1 MTTDIRRLTGPQL
14 PVSPAVRGAVV
25 SRGAG
30 RAAGRTAVWRVP
42 EETPLAVLLNGE
54 SFAVMMGTPA
64 DLEDF
69 ALGFALTE
77 SIVDDVAEVSSLRIG
92 EAADGFLLNLRL
104 DPARVAAVEE
114 RRRSLPGRAGCGVC
128 GAQSIAAA
136 LPRPPRVAGPQPSVE
151 ALEAA
156 YAAMPGLQAMNAEN
170 RSTHSA
176 AFCGQAGEIL
186 LLREDIGRHNALDKL
201 AGALVRDGR
210 DARDGFVLLSS
221 RISVEMVQKA
231 AVLRAPFLAAV
242 SAPSALALR
251 TATQAGMGLA
261 GLAGDDIMIFET
273 ASIRETAA

>member
-1 MTTDIRRLTGPQL
+1 MKIRRLTGAQL
-14 PVSPAVRGAVV
+14 PVSPAVRGSVV
-25 SRGAG
+25 SREAS
-30 RAAGRTAVWRVP
+30 RAAVWRVP
-42 EETPLAVLLNGE
+42 EEMPLAILLNGE
-54 SFAVMMGTPA
+54 SFAVMRGTPA

-77 SIVDDVAEVSSLRIG
+77 GIVDEVAQVSSLRIA
-92 EAADGFLLNLRL
+92 EAADGFVLNLRL

-128 GAQSIAAA
+128 GAQTIAAA
-136 LPRPPRVAGPQPSVE
+136 LPRPPKVAGPLPTVA

-156 YAAMPGLQAMNAEN
+156 YAALPDLQAMNAEN
-170 RSTHSA
+170 CSTHAA
-176 AFCGQAGEIL
+176 AFCDPAGPIL

-201 AGALVRDGR
+201 GGALARAGQ
-210 DARDGFVLLSS
+210 DARDGFILLSS

-231 AVLRAPFLAAV
+231 AVLGAPFLAAV

-251 TATQAGMGLA
+251 TASQAGMGLA

>member
-1 MTTDIRRLTGPQL
+1 MTMEIRRLTGAPL
-14 PVSPAVRGAVV
+14 PVSPAVRGSMV
-25 SRGAG
+25 SREVS
-30 RAAGRTAVWRVP
+30 RAAVWRVP
-42 EETPLAVLLNGE
+42 EETPLAILLNGE

-69 ALGFALTE
+69 AVGFALTE
-77 SIVDDVAEVSSLRIG
+77 GIVDDPAQLTSLRIA
-92 EAADGFLLNLRL
+92 EAADGFVLNLRL
-104 DPARVAAVEE
+104 DPARVATVAD

-128 GAQSIAAA
+128 GAQTIAAA
-136 LPRPPRVAGPQPSVE
+136 LPRPPKVAGVHPAVA

-156 YAAMPGLQAMNAEN
+156 YAALPDFQAMKAEN

-176 AFCGQAGEIL
+176 AFCDLTGAIR

-201 AGALVRDGR
+201 GGALAREGR
-210 DARDGFVLLSS
+210 DARDGFILLSS
-221 RISVEMVQKA
+221 RISVELVQKA

-251 TATQAGMGLA
+251 LASDAGMGLA
-261 GLAGDDIMIFET
+261 GLAGEDIMLFET

>member
-1 MTTDIRRLTGPQL
+1 MEIRRLTGAPL
-14 PVSPAVRGAVV
+14 PVSPAVRGSVV
-25 SRGAG
+25 SRDTARG
-30 RAAGRTAVWRVP
+30 AVWRVP

-69 ALGFALTE
+69 AVGFALTE
-77 SIVDDVAEVSSLRIG
+77 GIVDDAAQVTSLRIA

-104 DPARVAAVEE
+104 DPARVAAVAE

-136 LPRPPRVAGPQPSVE
+136 LPRPPKVAGRLPSIE
-151 ALEAA
+151 ALQAA
-156 YAAMPGLQAMNAEN
+156 YAALPAVQAMNAEN
-170 RSTHSA
+170 CSTHAA
-176 AFCGQAGEIL
+176 AFCNLAGPIL

-201 AGALVRDGR
+201 GGALTRAGQ
-210 DARDGFVLLSS
+210 DARDGFILLSS

-231 AVLRAPFLAAV
+231 AVLGAPFLAAV

-251 TATQAGMGLA
+251 TASQAGMGLA

-273 ASIRETAA
+273 ASIQETAA